1 MSLSN
6 AKHLAHNMRARAN
19 ERGDTEAAD
28 LAQVLHEIADSLES
42 EVRDIKHVLQDI
54 QNQVRNLR

>member
-1 MSLSN
+1 MSLHN
-6 AKHLAHNMRARAN
+6 AKHLAHNMRTRAT

-28 LAQVLHEIADSLES
+28 LAHVLYEIADSLER
-42 EVRDIKHVLQDI
+42 ETHDIKHVLQDI